1 MVKKHVWH
9 FWPVYLANSGSCQNI
24 LYIFLK
30 SDLKAIYSWRAWQ
43 IVAIR
48 NKNFEK
54 IPRLGEVGLIL
65 PKIWTKFQIPEV
77 LGLGAISPKPKP
89 QN

>member
-9 FWPVYLANSGSCQNI
+9 FWPVYLANSGSCQ
-24 LYIFLK
+24 K
-30 SDLKAIYSWRAWQ
+30 RAIYSWRAWQ